1 MLRKNEIVTLRIED
15 MSDEG
20 LGIGHTDDGI
30 AVFVKD
36 TVIGD
41 SIRASITKV
50 KKTYAFGRVA
60 EILTP
65 SSDRVIPRCPVAR
78 SCGGCQIQEMSYLA
92 QLHFKENKVLG
103 NIRRIGGIACRK
115 AGQEQTAERG
125 PESGQGQ
132 ISEQGPES
140 EQVRPSAQD
149 HESGQKQWA
158 LFYPIIGSSAPFH
171 YRNKSEYP
179 VGRDKN
185 GKLVAGFY
193 AGRTHTIVSGAQCVI
208 GIEENQPIL
217 NAVLGWMETFHIP
230 EYQEETGK
238 GLVRNIMIRCGF
250 STGQIMVVIVANA
263 DRLPHETELVK
274 KICGAL
280 PKTECTGTDLCR
292 AGSCSG
298 ESRLAGNRLGGAH
311 LSSENPIGEVGPAAD
326 PYGVGRVI
334 TGIILNTN
342 KERTNVI
349 LGRKNRTLW
358 GRDTI
363 EDAIG
368 AIRYR
373 ISPLSFYQV
382 NPYQTRTLY
391 ETARAYA
398 GLTGKEIVWDLYCGT
413 GTISLFLA
421 PYAKQVYGVEVVPDA
436 IVNARENAKLNHIDN
451 AQFLAGK
458 AEEVLPREYQEHQIH
473 ADVIVV
479 DPPRK
484 GLEGGVIDTI
494 AAMAPKRVVYI
505 SCNSATLARDLA
517 IFAQK
522 GYQTRK
528 VQPVDMFPQGVHV
541 ETVCLLSKLS
551 ETKSH
556 ISVKVE
562 MYEMDLTAAESKATY
577 QEIQDWVQEKY
588 GFHVTHLN
596 IAQVKR
602 KYGIIERENY
612 NKPKSED
619 SRQPGC
625 PAEKIRAIE
634 EALMFFR
641 MI

>member
-20 LGIGHTDDGI
+20 LGIGHTDEGV

-41 SIRASITKV
+41 SVRASITKV

-60 EILTP
+60 EILT
-65 SSDRVIPRCPVAR
+65 SSPDRVTPRCPVAR
-78 SCGGCQIQEMSYLA
+78 SCGGCQIQEMSYPA

-115 AGQEQTAERG
+115 AGQEQTAEQG
-125 PESGQGQ
+125 PESGQEQ
-132 ISEQGPES
+132 ITEQGPES
-140 EQVRPSAQD
+140 EQ
-149 HESGQKQWA
+149 KQWA
-158 LFYPIIGSSAPFH
+158 LFCPIIGSSAPFH

-311 LSSENPIGEVGPAAD
+311 LSSENPIGEVDSVSD
-326 PYGVGRVI
+326 PYGAGRII

-358 GRDTI
+358 GRDSI
-363 EDAIG
+363 EDKIG

-391 ETARAYA
+391 ETARSYA
-398 GLTGKEIVWDLYCGT
+398 ELTGEEIVWDLYCGT

-451 AQFLAGK
+451 VQFLAGK
-458 AEEVLPREYQEHQIH
+458 AEEVLPREYQEHQIY

-541 ETVCLLSKLS
+541 ETVCL
-551 ETKSH
+551 
-556 ISVKVE
+556 
-562 MYEMDLTAAESKATY
+562 M
-577 QEIQDWVQEKY
+577 
-588 GFHVTHLN
+588 
-596 IAQVKR
+596 
-602 KYGIIERENY
+602 
-612 NKPKSED
+612 
-619 SRQPGC
+619 SRI
-625 PAEKIRAIE
+625 K
-634 EALMFFR
+634 
-641 MI
+641 

>member
-1 MLRKNEIVTLRIED
+1 MLRKNEIVTLQIED

-20 LGIGHTDDGI
+20 LGIGHTDEGV

-41 SIRASITKV
+41 SVRASITKV

-65 SSDRVIPRCPVAR
+65 SPDRVTPRCPVAR
-78 SCGGCQIQEMSYLA
+78 SCGGCQIQEMSYPA

-115 AGQEQTAERG
+115 AGQEQTAEQG
-125 PESGQGQ
+125 PESGQEQ
-132 ISEQGPES
+132 ITEQGPES
-140 EQVRPSAQD
+140 EQ
-149 HESGQKQWA
+149 KQWA
-158 LFYPIIGSSAPFH
+158 LFCPIIGSSAPFH

-311 LSSENPIGEVGPAAD
+311 LSSENPIGEVDSVSD
-326 PYGVGRVI
+326 PYGAGRII

-358 GRDTI
+358 GRDSI
-363 EDAIG
+363 EDKIG

-391 ETARAYA
+391 ETARSYA
-398 GLTGKEIVWDLYCGT
+398 ELTGEEIVWDLYCGT

-451 AQFLAGK
+451 VQFLAGK

-494 AAMAPKRVVYI
+494 AAMEPKRVVYI

-541 ETVCLLSKLS
+541 ETVALLSKLHES
-551 ETKSH
+551 KH
-556 ISVKVE
+556 HVNVKLDMDE
-562 MYEMDLTAAESKATY
+562 LDLTSAEAKATY
-577 QEIQDWVQEKY
+577 KEIEEWVQEHY
-588 GFHVTHLN
+588 GFHVTNLN
-596 IAQVKR
+596 IAQVKQ
-602 KYGIIERENY
+602 KHGIIERENY
-612 NKPKSED
+612 NKPESED

-625 PAEKIRAIE
+625 PEEKVRAIE
-634 EALMFFR
+634 EALKYFQIPGLKF
-641 MI
+641 

>member
-250 STGQIMVVIVANA
+250 STGQIMVVI
-263 DRLPHETELVK
+263 

>member
-65 SSDRVIPRCPVAR
+65 SSDRVMPRCPVAR

-115 AGQEQTAERG
+115 AGQEQTA
-125 PESGQGQ
+125 
-132 ISEQGPES
+132 EQGPES

-274 KICGAL
+274 RICGAL
-280 PKTECTGTDLCR
+280 PKTECTGTDLCC

-311 LSSENPIGEVGPAAD
+311 LSTENPIGEVDSVSD
-326 PYGVGRVI
+326 PYGAGRII

-349 LGRKNRTLW
+349 LGRTNRTLW
-358 GRDTI
+358 GYDSI
-363 EDAIG
+363 EDKIG

-391 ETARAYA
+391 ETARSYA
-398 GLTGKEIVWDLYCGT
+398 ELTGEEIVWDLYCGT

-436 IVNARENAKLNHIDN
+436 IDNARENAKLNHIDN
-451 AQFLAGK
+451 VQFLTGK
-458 AEEVLPREYQEHQIH
+458 AEEVLPREYQEHQIY

-541 ETVCLLSKLS
+541 ETVCLLSQRKPDTTIEVDLDIS
-551 ETKSH
+551 ELEVS
-556 ISVKVE
+556 S
-562 MYEMDLTAAESKATY
+562 AETKATY
-577 QEIQDWVQEKY
+577 EEIKSYVLKKFGLKVSNLY
-588 GFHVTHLN
+588 

-602 KYGIIERENY
+602 ECGIVERINY
-612 NKPKSED
+612 NLPKTEGNRVPQCPED
-619 SRQPGC
+619 KR
-625 PAEKIRAIE
+625 KAIKD
-634 EALMFFR
+634 AFIHFQ

>member
-20 LGIGHTDDGI
+20 LGIGHTDEGV

-41 SIRASITKV
+41 SVRASITKV

-65 SSDRVIPRCPVAR
+65 SPDRVTPCCPVAR

-115 AGQEQTAERG
+115 AGQEQTAEQG
-125 PESGQGQ
+125 PESGQEQ
-132 ISEQGPES
+132 ITEQGPES
-140 EQVRPSAQD
+140 E
-149 HESGQKQWA
+149 QKQWA

-208 GIEENQPIL
+208 GIEANQPIL
-217 NAVLGWMETFHIP
+217 DAVLGWMETFHIP
-230 EYQEETGK
+230 AYQEETGK

-292 AGSCSG
+292 AGSCSR

-311 LSSENPIGEVGPAAD
+311 LSSENPIGEVDSVSD
-326 PYGVGRVI
+326 PYGAGRII

-358 GRDTI
+358 GHDSI
-363 EDAIG
+363 EDKIG

-391 ETARAYA
+391 ETARSYA
-398 GLTGKEIVWDLYCGT
+398 ELTGEEIVWDLYCGT

-436 IVNARENAKLNHIDN
+436 IDNARENAKLNHIDN
-451 AQFLAGK
+451 VQFLAGK
-458 AEEVLPREYQEHQIH
+458 AEEVLPREYQEHQIY

-541 ETVCLLSKLS
+541 ETVCLLGRRKPDD
-551 ETKSH
+551 TIKV
-556 ISVKVE
+556 SVNMDDYYQIRDAEEVE
-562 MYEMDLTAAESKATY
+562 K
-577 QEIQDWVQEKY
+577 
-588 GFHVTHLN
+588 
-596 IAQVKR
+596 
-602 KYGIIERENY
+602 
-612 NKPKSED
+612 KPF
-619 SRQPGC
+619 
-625 PAEKIRAIE
+625 IRPK
-634 EALMFFR
+634 
-641 MI
+641 

>member
-20 LGIGHTDDGI
+20 LGIGHTDEGV

-41 SIRASITKV
+41 SVRASITKV

-65 SSDRVIPRCPVAR
+65 SPDRVTPRCPVAR

-115 AGQEQTAERG
+115 AGQEQTAEQG
-125 PESGQGQ
+125 PESGQEQ
-132 ISEQGPES
+132 ITEQGPES
-140 EQVRPSAQD
+140 E
-149 HESGQKQWA
+149 QKQWA

-263 DRLPHETELVK
+263 DRLPHEMELVK
-274 KICGAL
+274 KIRGAL

-311 LSSENPIGEVGPAAD
+311 LSSENPIGEVDSVSD
-326 PYGVGRVI
+326 PYGAGRII

-358 GRDTI
+358 GRDSI
-363 EDAIG
+363 EDKIG

-391 ETARAYA
+391 ETARSYA
-398 GLTGKEIVWDLYCGT
+398 ELTGEEVVWDLYCGT

-436 IVNARENAKLNHIDN
+436 IDNARENAKLNHIDN
-451 AQFLAGK
+451 VQFLAGK

-541 ETVCLLSKLS
+541 ETVALL
-551 ETKSH
+551 TR
-556 ISVKVE
+556 
-562 MYEMDLTAAESKATY
+562 T
-577 QEIQDWVQEKY
+577 
-588 GFHVTHLN
+588 N
-596 IAQVKR
+596 
-602 KYGIIERENY
+602 
-612 NKPKSED
+612 
-619 SRQPGC
+619 
-625 PAEKIRAIE
+625 
-634 EALMFFR
+634 
-641 MI
+641 

>member
-1 MLRKNEIVTLRIED
+1 MLRKNEIVTFRIED

-20 LGIGHTDDGI
+20 LGIGHTDEGV

-41 SIRASITKV
+41 CVRASITKV

-60 EILTP
+60 EILAP
-65 SSDRVIPRCPVAR
+65 SPDRVTPRCPVAR
-78 SCGGCQIQEMSYLA
+78 SCGGCQIQEMSYPA
-92 QLHFKENKVLG
+92 QLHFKEDKVLG

-115 AGQEQTAERG
+115 AGQGQTSEQSQT
-125 PESGQGQ
+125 
-132 ISEQGPES
+132 SEQG
-140 EQVRPSAQD
+140 RPSLKD
-149 HESGQKQWA
+149 HESGQNQCA

-217 NAVLGWMETFHIP
+217 NAVLGWMETFYIP
-230 EYQEETGK
+230 EYQEETGR

-250 STGQIMVVIVANA
+250 ATGQIMVVIVANA
-263 DRLPHETELVK
+263 DSLPHEKELVER
-274 KICGAL
+274 IRGAL
-280 PKTECTGTDLCR
+280 PEESRTETDR
-292 AGSCSG
+292 SG
-298 ESRLAGNRLGGAH
+298 EGCL
-311 LSSENPIGEVGPAAD
+311 PAESFE
-326 PYGVGRVI
+326 GRRVI
-334 TGIILNTN
+334 TGIVLNTN
-342 KERTNVI
+342 KDRTNVI

-358 GRDTI
+358 GSDAI

-368 AIRYR
+368 NIRYR

-398 GLTGKEIVWDLYCGT
+398 GLTGKETVWDLYCGT
-413 GTISLFLA
+413 GTISLYLA

-436 IVNARENAKLNHIDN
+436 IVNARENAKLNHINN
-451 AQFLAGK
+451 AQFLTGK

-484 GLEGGVIDTI
+484 GLDGSVIDTI
-494 AAMAPKRVVYI
+494 AAMAPERVVYI

-522 GYQTRK
+522 GYKTRK

-541 ETVCLLSKLS
+541 ETVCLLNRIK
-551 ETKSH
+551 
-556 ISVKVE
+556 
-562 MYEMDLTAAESKATY
+562 
-577 QEIQDWVQEKY
+577 
-588 GFHVTHLN
+588 
-596 IAQVKR
+596 
-602 KYGIIERENY
+602 
-612 NKPKSED
+612 
-619 SRQPGC
+619 
-625 PAEKIRAIE
+625 
-634 EALMFFR
+634 
-641 MI
+641 

>member
-20 LGIGHTDDGI
+20 LGIGHTDEGV

-41 SIRASITKV
+41 SVRASITKV

-65 SSDRVIPRCPVAR
+65 SPDRVTPRCPVAR
-78 SCGGCQIQEMSYLA
+78 SCGGCQIQEMSYPA

-115 AGQEQTAERG
+115 AGQEQTAEQG
-125 PESGQGQ
+125 PESGQEQ
-132 ISEQGPES
+132 ITEQGPES
-140 EQVRPSAQD
+140 EQ
-149 HESGQKQWA
+149 KQWA
-158 LFYPIIGSSAPFH
+158 LFCPIIGSSAPFH

-311 LSSENPIGEVGPAAD
+311 LSSENPIGEVDSVSD
-326 PYGVGRVI
+326 PYGAGRII

-358 GRDTI
+358 GRDSI
-363 EDAIG
+363 EDKIG

-391 ETARAYA
+391 ETARSYA
-398 GLTGKEIVWDLYCGT
+398 ELTGEEIVWDLYCGT

-451 AQFLAGK
+451 VQFLAGK

-494 AAMAPKRVVYI
+494 AAMEPKRVVYI

-541 ETVCLLSKLS
+541 ETVALLSKLHES
-551 ETKSH
+551 KH
-556 ISVKVE
+556 HVNVKLDMDE
-562 MYEMDLTAAESKATY
+562 LDLTSAEAKATY
-577 QEIQDWVQEKY
+577 KEIEEWVQEHY
-588 GFHVTHLN
+588 GFHVTNLN
-596 IAQVKR
+596 IAQVKQ
-602 KYGIIERENY
+602 KHGIIERENY
-612 NKPKSED
+612 NKPESED

-625 PAEKIRAIE
+625 PEEKVRAIE
-634 EALMFFR
+634 EALKYFQIPGLKF
-641 MI
+641 